1 MVLFPPAKLNL
12 GLHITG
18 KRDDGFHDLESVF
31 LPIGWSDI
39 LEVVLDEDV
48 PSGQA
53 RFEWTGLA
61 IPGDTVDNLV
71 TRAHK
76 RLAEAFDLPGV
87 SIHLHKVLPMGGGV
101 GGGSAD
107 GTYTLRALNAVC
119 NLGLSH
125 DALMA
130 HAARWAAL
138 PLLLGRPRARTGEIV
153 EPLQATSPTGWW
165 VVVASRASTSG
176 RGAFAGVSA
185 LPSHGLAC
193 ALNPARPRG
202 DSHSERLRSGARQR
216 HPQIG
221 RLIDA
226 LAEAGAAHAQMTGSG
241 SAVFGLFGMKRPREA
256 AHSPGPILQAHFSD
270 FEEFNGNAP
279 PGRPQC
285 AFLSSLLC
293 GKQVRA
299 CRCDQGAAECLA
311 PTACPDHASTQGPQH
326 GLGFHS

>member
-71 TRAHK
+71 TRAHN

-125 DALMA
+125 DALLA
-130 HAARWAAL
+130 HAAELGSDCPFFVQDAPAL
-138 PLLLGRPRARTGEIV
+138 VRGRGEIV
-153 EPLQATSPTGWW
+153 ESLPGELPLRDGW
-165 VVVASRASTSG
+165 VVVANPGIHISTAE
-176 RGAFAGVSA
+176 AFGDVTPTPRSTDWNA
-185 LPSHGLAC
+185 LTTTPVTAWRDLIQNDFE
-193 ALNPARPRG
+193 L
-202 DSHSERLRSGARQR
+202 GARQR
-216 HPQIG
+216 HPQVG
-221 RLIDA
+221 HLIDA
-226 LAEAGAAHAQMTGSG
+226 LAQAGAAHAQMTGSG
-241 SAVFGLFGMKRPREA
+241 STVFGLFEKEAVARKA
-256 AHSPGPILQAHFSD
+256 AHLTQAQFCGPIFSD
-270 FEEFNGNAP
+270 F
-279 PGRPQC
+279 
-285 AFLSSLLC
+285 
-293 GKQVRA
+293 
-299 CRCDQGAAECLA
+299 
-311 PTACPDHASTQGPQH
+311 
-326 GLGFHS
+326 

>member
-61 IPGDTVDNLV
+61 IPGDTVENLV

-119 NLGLSH
+119 NLGLSR

-130 HAARWAAL
+130 HAAELGSDCPFFVQDAPAL
-138 PLLLGRPRARTGEIV
+138 VRGRGEIV
-153 EPLQATSPTGWW
+153 EPLPGELPLRDGW
-165 VVVASRASTSG
+165 VVVANPGIHISTAE
-176 RGAFAGVSA
+176 AFGDVTPTPRSTDWNA
-185 LPSHGLAC
+185 LATTPVTAWRDLIQ
-193 ALNPARPRG
+193 N
-202 DSHSERLRSGARQR
+202 DFEVGARQR
-216 HPQIG
+216 HPPVG
-221 RLIDA
+221 HLIDA

-241 SAVFGLFGMKRPREA
+241 STVFGLFEQEA
-256 AHSPGPILQAHFSD
+256 VARKAARLTQAQFCGPIFS
-270 FEEFNGNAP
+270 N
-279 PGRPQC
+279 
-285 AFLSSLLC
+285 S
-293 GKQVRA
+293 
-299 CRCDQGAAECLA
+299 
-311 PTACPDHASTQGPQH
+311 
-326 GLGFHS
+326 

>member
-130 HAARWAAL
+130 HAAELGSDCPFFVQDGPAL
-138 PLLLGRPRARTGEIV
+138 VRGRGEIV
-153 EPLQATSPTGWW
+153 EPLHGELPLRHWW
-165 VVVASRASTSG
+165 VVVANPGIHISTAE
-176 RGAFAGVSA
+176 AFGDVTPAPRSTDWNALTTMPVSA
-185 LPSHGLAC
+185 WRDLIQ
-193 ALNPARPRG
+193 N
-202 DSHSERLRSGARQR
+202 DFEVGARQR
-216 HPQIG
+216 HPEVG
-221 RLIDA
+221 HLIDA

-241 SAVFGLFGMKRPREA
+241 STVFGLFEQEA
-256 AHSPGPILQAHFSD
+256 VARKAAQLTQAQFCGAVFSD
-270 FEEFNGNAP
+270 
-279 PGRPQC
+279 
-285 AFLSSLLC
+285 S
-293 GKQVRA
+293 
-299 CRCDQGAAECLA
+299 
-311 PTACPDHASTQGPQH
+311 
-326 GLGFHS
+326 

>member
-1 MVLFPPAKLNL
+1 MVVFPPAKLNL

-31 LPIGWSDI
+31 LPIDWSDI
-39 LEVVLDEDV
+39 LEVVLDEKV
-48 PSGQA
+48 PPGQA

-61 IPGDTVDNLV
+61 IPGDTVNNLV

-107 GTYTLRALNAVC
+107 GTYTLRALHEVC

-130 HAARWAAL
+130 HAAAL
-138 PLLLGRPRARTGEIV
+138 GSDCPFFVQDAPALVRGRGEIV
-153 EPLQATSPTGWW
+153 EPLQGDLPLRGWW
-165 VVVASRASTSG
+165 VVVANPGIHISTAE
-176 RGAFAGVSA
+176 AFGDVTPTPRSTDWNA
-185 LPSHGLAC
+185 LSTLPVNAWRDVIQ
-193 ALNPARPRG
+193 N
-202 DSHSERLRSGARQR
+202 DFEVGARQR

-226 LAEAGAAHAQMTGSG
+226 LIEADAAYAQMTGSG
-241 SAVFGLFGMKRPREA
+241 STVFGLFEKEKDAREA
-256 AHSPGPILQAHFSD
+256 SRLTRAQFCGPIFSD
-270 FEEFNGNAP
+270 
-279 PGRPQC
+279 
-285 AFLSSLLC
+285 L
-293 GKQVRA
+293 
-299 CRCDQGAAECLA
+299 
-311 PTACPDHASTQGPQH
+311 
-326 GLGFHS
+326 

>member
-39 LEVVLDEDV
+39 LEVVLDEEV

-53 RFEWTGLA
+53 RFQWTGLA

-119 NLGLSH
+119 NLELSH

-130 HAARWAAL
+130 HAAELGSDCPFFVQNTPAL
-138 PLLLGRPRARTGEIV
+138 VRGRGEIV
-153 EPLQATSPTGWW
+153 EPLHGELPLRDWW
-165 VVVASRASTSG
+165 VVVANPGIHISTAE
-176 RGAFAGVSA
+176 AFGDVTPTPRSTDWNA
-185 LPSHGLAC
+185 LATTPVTAWRDLIQ
-193 ALNPARPRG
+193 N
-202 DSHSERLRSGARQR
+202 DFEVGARQR
-216 HPQIG
+216 HPEVG
-221 RLIDA
+221 HLIDA

-241 SAVFGLFGMKRPREA
+241 STVFGLFEQEAVARKA
-256 AHSPGPILQAHFSD
+256 AHLTQAQFCGPIFSD
-270 FEEFNGNAP
+270 
-279 PGRPQC
+279 
-285 AFLSSLLC
+285 S
-293 GKQVRA
+293 
-299 CRCDQGAAECLA
+299 
-311 PTACPDHASTQGPQH
+311 
-326 GLGFHS
+326 

>member
-119 NLGLSH
+119 NLGLSR

-130 HAARWAAL
+130 HAAELGSDCPFFVQDAPAL
-138 PLLLGRPRARTGEIV
+138 VRGRGEIV
-153 EPLQATSPTGWW
+153 EPLPGELPLRDGW
-165 VVVASRASTSG
+165 VVVANPGIHISTAE
-176 RGAFAGVSA
+176 AFGDVTPTPRSTDWNA
-185 LPSHGLAC
+185 LATTPVTAWRDLIQ
-193 ALNPARPRG
+193 N
-202 DSHSERLRSGARQR
+202 DFEVGARQR
-216 HPQIG
+216 HPEVG
-221 RLIDA
+221 HLIDA
-226 LAEAGAAHAQMTGSG
+226 LAEAGAAYAQMTGSG
-241 SAVFGLFGMKRPREA
+241 STVFGLFEQEAVARKA
-256 AHSPGPILQAHFSD
+256 AHLTQAQFCGPIFS
-270 FEEFNGNAP
+270 N
-279 PGRPQC
+279 
-285 AFLSSLLC
+285 S
-293 GKQVRA
+293 
-299 CRCDQGAAECLA
+299 
-311 PTACPDHASTQGPQH
+311 
-326 GLGFHS
+326 

>member
-1 MVLFPPAKLNL
+1 MVFFPPAKLNL

-18 KRDDGFHDLESVF
+18 KRDDGFHNLESVF

-39 LEVVLDEDV
+39 LEVILDEEV
-48 PSGQA
+48 PQGQA

-61 IPGDTVDNLV
+61 IPGNTDDNLV

-107 GTYTLRALNAVC
+107 GTYTLRALNEVC

-130 HAARWAAL
+130 HAAELGSDCPFFVQDAPAL
-138 PLLLGRPRARTGEIV
+138 VRGRGEIV
-153 EPLQATSPTGWW
+153 EPLQGDLPLQGWW
-165 VVVASRASTSG
+165 VVVANPGIHIGTAE
-176 RGAFAGVSA
+176 AFADVTPTPRSTDWHA
-185 LPSHGLAC
+185 LSTLPVTAWHDVIQ
-193 ALNPARPRG
+193 N
-202 DSHSERLRSGARQR
+202 DFEVGARQR

-241 SAVFGLFGMKRPREA
+241 STVFGLFEHEGIAREA
-256 AHSPGPILQAHFSD
+256 ARLTQAQFCGPIRSD
-270 FEEFNGNAP
+270 F
-279 PGRPQC
+279 
-285 AFLSSLLC
+285 
-293 GKQVRA
+293 
-299 CRCDQGAAECLA
+299 
-311 PTACPDHASTQGPQH
+311 
-326 GLGFHS
+326 

>member
-71 TRAHK
+71 TRAHN

-125 DALMA
+125 DALLA
-130 HAARWAAL
+130 HAAELGSDCPFFVQDAPAL
-138 PLLLGRPRARTGEIV
+138 VRGRGEIV
-153 EPLQATSPTGWW
+153 ESLHGELPLRDGW
-165 VVVASRASTSG
+165 VVVANPGIHISTAE
-176 RGAFAGVSA
+176 AFGDVTPTPRSTDWNA
-185 LPSHGLAC
+185 LTTTPVTAWRDLIQNDFE
-193 ALNPARPRG
+193 L
-202 DSHSERLRSGARQR
+202 GARQR
-216 HPQIG
+216 HPQVG
-221 RLIDA
+221 HLIDA
-226 LAEAGAAHAQMTGSG
+226 LAQAGAAHAQMTGSG
-241 SAVFGLFGMKRPREA
+241 STVFGLFEKEAVARKA
-256 AHSPGPILQAHFSD
+256 AHLTQAQFCGPIFSD
-270 FEEFNGNAP
+270 F
-279 PGRPQC
+279 
-285 AFLSSLLC
+285 
-293 GKQVRA
+293 
-299 CRCDQGAAECLA
+299 
-311 PTACPDHASTQGPQH
+311 
-326 GLGFHS
+326 